1 MRIWTG
7 LIWALLA
14 GSAGCASSIDSVVQL
29 PGTVALKVGGGA
41 QIAGS
46 SWTVKFDSVSS
57 DSRCPLGVFCIQ
69 AGAAVLVLELVNP
82 LVDPAPGSDLHFQL
96 GATPVLK
103 YGFRF
108 TQVEL
113 WPIRRQ
119 NDVID
124 PKRYLAKIMIEAV
137 TP

>member
-7 LIWALLA
+7 SIWALVA
-14 GSAGCASSIDSVVQL
+14 VSAGCASSIDSVVQL

-96 GATPVLK
+96 GATPVVMH
-103 YGFRF
+103 GFRF
-108 TQVEL
+108 TQVEIL
-113 WPIRRQ
+113 PIRRQ
-119 NDVID
+119 NETIEPRSYV
-124 PKRYLAKIMIEAV
+124 AMIMIEAV